1 MPISPDEFLENA
13 RRSGRFS
20 RAGIAA
26 GVVRK
31 KKWAKLAC
39 AEIITTP
46 IFFAFRARIGS
57 LKKTSTVGEFG
68 LHFFLDDSRRTGA
81 AN

>member
-20 RAGIAA
+20 CAGIAA

-31 KKWAKLAC
+31 KKWAELAC

-46 IFFAFRARIGS
+46 VFSGFERALAH
-57 LKKTSTVGEFG
+57 LKKNA
-68 LHFFLDDSRRTGA
+68 SRDNLPHIFPSRENKGV
-81 AN
+81 